1 MTLGE
6 YVKERRLNAGMS
18 QTDLAD
24 ELGLSITTIVNIER
38 DKTAGLKSLN
48 ALAEYF
54 KVDVKMLRAL
64 YENNE

>member
-6 YVKERRLNAGMS
+6 YVKERRLNAGLS

-24 ELGLSITTIVNIER
+24 ELGLSITTVVNIEQN
-38 DKTAGLKSLN
+38 KTAGLKSLN
-48 ALAEYF
+48 ALANYF